1 MAAPTQSAR
10 PAGKLK
16 ENPGKSSAQLG
27 RSREQTPRTKPGAFL
42 SYSRKNENEKD
53 LLGHAT
59 EEAGCSV
66 VGDWSVPAGPDWW
79 QQVLNLIR
87 GADVFILLAT
97 ADSAASETVRAEIAK
112 AEEFGK
118 RIVTV
123 VGSAGVSAESLHPAA
138 RRPNFLFAP
147 APLPDAGP
155 PSEFVKQLAAAVHTN
170 FAEIEEHTRL
180 LQFAETWILEGR
192 HPDRLLK
199 GRTLDRADR
208 FLRDLSAE
216 SGEWRPKPTPH
227 QREFVL
233 SSRRE
238 QRKRRVVT
246 ALAAVVALS
255 ASVVAYRAY
264 RNSVDTAAN
273 ERLAG
278 RLVSVA
284 RRSLLTQRPDRALLA
299 GAGALHLMT
308 SSRDAEPL
316 LRQAVGMI
324 PKPVRRICGKGGN
337 PRPLASKNGH
347 LLAVQCAPG
356 ELSVFALPSLQLLQT
371 IPNFPEVEQMALTP
385 DDRSVV
391 VRFRHQLLSYDIQ
404 TGRADFFQEFDAL
417 VPHDRSSMNFPTNDP
432 TYEALSPSGRYA
444 ATFSDRTVHVLELAS
459 KRIQHFRAPFDPF
472 RVTISAD
479 EQFVGVNTRFVPKGK
494 RGIAIFSIAS
504 GREIAVPDDWAD
516 ELSVGRSAEGRLSIL
531 LAQGNLGE
539 YSSHRSFRLYEA
551 GAQDRFGAP
560 KEFSMQGFQ
569 AFPPEGIVSE
579 DGRVMVW
586 KRTQIDFIRPGVWT
600 LESPEDE
607 GFDSVSIAGQLTVV
621 ISRGKCPNSHSGICS
636 RAILQIFDGKTLR
649 YRADLPASGADA
661 VVIDGAAR
669 AVIGTSDGVWLT
681 ELADDSVT
689 EIIPHQGQVDQVLLG
704 EDWLASLDSLGN
716 VVFRKGRAVTRL
728 QGTAISVDGGGN
740 LLALAPAELGI
751 ITLHR
756 VNEGRPNSDPFQT
769 LPAGGRERVRRLALS
784 PDKGRIAIAAADP
797 LRDNA
802 SYLRVV
808 DLNTDQ
814 ELCRIPGALVERLLW
829 SPKGNLLGLWE
840 LKQRTPS
847 GSYTDAD
854 SRFVVSVTP
863 QGCDVFRR
871 DWALTNRAPAGFSA
885 DGRYAVLGGPNLNG
899 GPSLLVDFDHL
910 DDYLATNDYNNG
922 NLNLEDVDRAA
933 FSSNAGLVAIS
944 TLDGTVSI
952 LERRTKRTVQTIE
965 GTGVVH
971 AMRFTDDGRFL
982 EIARGDVE
990 VRRSRYFVLP
1000 ADRLIEEACGRSLQK
1015 TLYIEESG
1023 SPVTACPASSG
1034 HAGLYR

>member
-1 MAAPTQSAR
+1 
-10 PAGKLK
+10 
-16 ENPGKSSAQLG
+16 
-27 RSREQTPRTKPGAFL
+27 
-42 SYSRKNENEKD
+42 
-53 LLGHAT
+53 
-59 EEAGCSV
+59 V

-87 GADVFILLAT
+87 SADVFILLAT

-147 APLPDAGP
+147 APRPDAGP
-155 PSEFVKQLAAAVHTN
+155 PAEFVKQLAAAVHTN

-180 LQFAETWILEGR
+180 LLFAETWILEGR

-199 GRTLDRADR
+199 GTTLDRADR
-208 FLRDLSAE
+208 FLGDLSAE
-216 SGEWRPKPTPH
+216 PGEWRPRQTPN

-238 QRKRRVVT
+238 QRRRRVVT
-246 ALAAVVALS
+246 TVAAVVTLS

-284 RRSLLTQRPDRALLA
+284 RRSLLAQRPDRALLA
-299 GAGALHLMT
+299 AAGALHLMA
-308 SSRDAEPL
+308 SSRDAEAL

-324 PKPVRRICGKGGN
+324 PKPVRRICGNGGN
-337 PRPLASKNGH
+337 SRPLASKNGH

-356 ELSVFALPSLQLLQT
+356 RLSVFALPSLQLLQT

-391 VRFRHQLLSYDIQ
+391 VRSRHKLLSYDIQ
-404 TGRADFFQEFDAL
+404 TGRADSFEEFDAL
-417 VPHDRSSMNFPTNDP
+417 VPPPRSSRNFPTTDP
-432 TYEALSPSGRYA
+432 TYEALSPSGRFA
-444 ATFSDRTVHVLELAS
+444 ATFSDRTVHVLDLAS

-479 EQFVGVNTRFVPKGK
+479 EQFVGVNTRFVSKGK
-494 RGIAIFSIAS
+494 RGIAIFSIGS
-504 GREIAVPDDWAD
+504 GREIGVPDDWAD

-539 YSSHRSFRLYEA
+539 VSSHRSFRLYQA
-551 GAQDRFGAP
+551 NKQDRFDAP
-560 KEFSMQGFQ
+560 REFSMQGFQ
-569 AFPPEGIVSE
+569 RFPPEGIVSE
-579 DGRVMVW
+579 DGRVLVW
-586 KRTQIDFIRPGVWT
+586 KRTQIDFIRPVVWT
-600 LESPEDE
+600 LQSPEDE
-607 GFDSVSIAGQLTVV
+607 GFDSVSIAGRVTVV
-621 ISRGKCPNSHSGICS
+621 ISGGKCPDSNSGICS

-649 YRADLPASGADA
+649 FRADLPGSGAEA

-689 EIIPHQGQVDQVLLG
+689 ETISNEGQVAQVLLG

-716 VVFRKGRAVTRL
+716 VVFRKGSALTRL

-740 LLALAPAELGI
+740 LLALAPTELGT
-751 ITLHR
+751 ITVHH
-756 VNEGRPNSDPFQT
+756 VIEGRPNAIPFKT
-769 LPAGGRERVRRLALS
+769 LPAGGRERIRGLALS
-784 PDKGRIAIAAADP
+784 PDNGRIAIAAADP
-797 LRDNA
+797 LRNNA

-808 DLNTDQ
+808 DLYTDQ
-814 ELCRIPGALVERLLW
+814 ELCRIQGALVERLVW
-829 SPKGNLLGLWE
+829 SPKRNLLGLWE
-840 LKQRTPS
+840 LKQRTPA

-854 SRFVVSVTP
+854 SRFVLSATP
-863 QGCDVFRR
+863 QGCGVFRR
-871 DWALTNRAPAGFSA
+871 DWALINRAPAGFSA
-885 DGRYAVLGGPNLNG
+885 DGRYAVLGGPNQNG
-899 GPSLLVDFDHL
+899 GPSLLVDFDRL
-910 DDYLATNDYNNG
+910 DDYLATNYYNNG

-952 LERRTKRTVQTIE
+952 LERRTKRTVQTID

-971 AMRFTDDGRFL
+971 AIRFTDDGRFL
-982 EIARGDVE
+982 EIARGDGE

-1000 ADRLIEEACGRSLQK
+1000 ADRLFEEACGRSVQK
-1015 TLYIEESG
+1015 TVYIEE
-1023 SPVTACPASSG
+1023 PALRVAVCPASRG
-1034 HAGLYR
+1034 DTGLYR